1 MRSCRIEWDLCHGE
15 PSAGGEVV
23 LGGRRRVLVDAVE
36 LPESQST
43 GRLEAVD
50 GRLAVPDGRR
60 RRMTAS
66 HSVLVH
72 RSQRTR
78 MP

>member
-1 MRSCRIEWDLCHGE
+1 MRSCRMESDLCHGE

-36 LPESQST
+36 PPESQST

-66 HSVLVH
+66 YSVLVH